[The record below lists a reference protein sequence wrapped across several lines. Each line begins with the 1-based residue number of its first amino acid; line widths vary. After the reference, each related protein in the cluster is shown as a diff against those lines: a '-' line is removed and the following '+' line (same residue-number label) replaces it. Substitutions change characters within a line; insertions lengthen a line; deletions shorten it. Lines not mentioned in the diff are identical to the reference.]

1 MSNALIL
8 EGGGMRGIFAA
19 GVIDYLLDQEIRFDN
34 VIGVSAGAC
43 HGCSFV
49 CRQRDAYATATDY
62 LDDKE
67 YCSMRSLVEN
77 RRSLWR
83 RFSLTKFPKSFIPS
97 TMRLFEKRHQVSSCG
112 DQLRNR

>member
-49 CRQRDAYATATDY
+49 CRQRDVPMPRLPTIWTTKSIAACGAWWKTGDLFGADFLCYKIP
-62 LDDKE
+62 KE
-67 YCSMRSLVEN
+67 LYPIDNEA
-77 RRSLWR
+77 
-83 RFSLTKFPKSFIPS
+83 F
-97 TMRLFEKRHQVSSCG
+97 
-112 DQLRNR
+112 